1 MGNKLLLIEDVEA
14 LGRKG
19 EIVTARPGYVRN
31 FLLPQGLAVI
41 ADKNALRMQARLK
54 AEREK
59 QAVIDKKESEEL
71 AARCQGLTLS
81 TTVKVDHDGHMYG
94 SVSALDVAHLLQNQ
108 AGITLEKRS
117 IQLPHA
123 LKEVGVH
130 EIKVKLK
137 EGITSMITLKV
148 IPEEVH
154 GSHAHAPSPETTA

>member
-54 AEREK
+54 DEREK
-59 QAVIDKKESEEL
+59 QAVIDKKESEEI
-71 AARCQGLTLS
+71 AARLQGLTLS

-94 SVSALDVAHLLQNQ
+94 SVSALDIAHLLQNQ
-108 AGITLEKRS
+108 AGISLEKRS
-117 IQLPHA
+117 VLLPHPI
-123 LKEVGVH
+123 KEVGVQ
-130 EIKVKLK
+130 EIKIKLK
-137 EGITSMITLKV
+137 EGIISMITLKV

-154 GSHAHAPSPETTA
+154 GGMQPVPAAENQ